1 MDVKELKDWINKI
14 PKTLDNNKVVFRT
27 IKELDNDNWGALD
40 ISITACGID
49 EGNNEMYLC
58 NEGSAKILDKG

>member
-1 MDVKELKDWINKI
+1 M
-14 PKTLDNNKVVFRT
+14 FRT

-58 NEGSAKILDKG
+58 NEESAKILDKG